1 MNKTIIIILLALLF
15 QFNLYAQEP
24 ITVTITGDCSVVN
37 GIYTFNGIVNGK
49 NNYTN
54 TVIIEGE
61 TFIAGVGFDN
71 TKWVLYADGDLTD
84 DGFSNIAVPVG
95 SLPPFTGWV
104 NTQCEEGTMVIQQT
118 LSTNNINNFDKSTII
133 YPNPTSNYL
142 TITNNDASQTSV
154 KYAIVDLTGRIVISG
169 TTAFNEKIN
178 IQNLSNGN
186 YIIQLNTEVGQKISK
201 KFSKI

>member
-1 MNKTIIIILLALLF
+1 MTKTTIILLLALFF
-15 QFNLYAQEP
+15 QINLNAQEP
-24 ITVTITGDCSVVN
+24 INVTITGECSVVD
-37 GIYTFNGIVNGK
+37 GIFTFNGIVNGK

-61 TFIAGVGFDN
+61 VFVAGVGFDN

-84 DGFSNIAVPVG
+84 DGFSNIAVPAG
-95 SLPPFTGWV
+95 LLPPFTGWV
-104 NTQCEEGTMVIQQT
+104 NTQCEEGTMIIQQT
-118 LSTNNINNFDKSTII
+118 LSTNNINNFDKNTII
-133 YPNPTSNYL
+133 YPNPTSSYL

-178 IQNLSNGN
+178 IENLSSGN
-186 YIIQLNTEVGQKISK
+186 YIIQLNNELGQKITR
-201 KFSKI
+201 KFIKI